1 MCKLKGFSSCHAM
14 LYTWWSDLE
23 LELEEESLPPLR
35 PYLNQGYKLA

>member
-1 MCKLKGFSSCHAM
+1 M